1 MKCFLINLDRSP
13 ERLSFF
19 DAQASKRGMPYERIP
34 GVDGRQLSDIEC
46 DRMRSKSFDFQP
58 INRGEIGLFLS
69 HRLIWARLIE
79 DDLSHAAVF
88 EDDAVLSP
96 DIDSVLKAIDTA
108 RPEVDVI
115 KLETTGRKVVTESA
129 SQPIGKH
136 HRLHKL
142 LSWHG
147 GTAGYVVTQGG
158 ARKLLEATWPLADPV
173 DQVMFHPLSRVR
185 PKLCIV
191 QVEPSV
197 CIQKNIL
204 EKSGV
209 DPAFNTTIDRHT
221 NRGPLLRHGL
231 WVDLRRAWKKHLE
244 RRLRRRLAS
253 QPGHRY
259 QAISGFKPLA

>member
-13 ERLSFF
+13 ERLGFF
-19 DAQASKRGMPYERIP
+19 DAQASKYGMPYERIP

-46 DRMRSKSFDFQP
+46 DRMRSDHFDFQP
-58 INRGEIGLFLS
+58 INPGEIGLFLS
-69 HRLIWARLIE
+69 HRSIWTRLI
-79 DDLSHAAVF
+79 DQDLPYAAVF
-88 EDDAVLSP
+88 EDDAVVSP
-96 DIDSVLKAIDTA
+96 DIESVLMAIDAA
-108 RPEVDVI
+108 RPAVDII

-129 SQPIGKH
+129 SQPLGKT

-147 GTAGYVVTQGG
+147 GTAGYVVTHAG
-158 ARKLLEATWPLADPV
+158 ARKLLEATWPLADPI

-185 PKLCIV
+185 PQLRV
-191 QVEPSV
+191 MQLEPAV

-209 DPAFNTTIDRHT
+209 DPVFNTTIDRHAS
-221 NRGPLLRHGL
+221 RGPMFRHGL

-244 RRLRRRLAS
+244 RRLRRRLAG

-259 QAISGFKPLA
+259 QVVPLFEPWT